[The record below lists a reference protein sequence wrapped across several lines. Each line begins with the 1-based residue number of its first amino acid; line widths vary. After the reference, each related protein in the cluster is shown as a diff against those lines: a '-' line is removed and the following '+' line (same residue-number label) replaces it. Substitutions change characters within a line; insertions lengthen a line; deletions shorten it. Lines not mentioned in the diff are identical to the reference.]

1 MVRTRNQWWVG
12 CRSEALKNPV
22 SHDTMIG
29 NLELASP
36 GLGAGMA
43 ATFVIKVAI
52 AARMIEMV
60 GNACIVELWSGGFV
74 KRGDERR

>member
-1 MVRTRNQWWVG
+1 
-12 CRSEALKNPV
+12 
-22 SHDTMIG
+22 MIG